1 LCEQPRIAA
10 ERILTDNAQAGRGNL
25 ARPYSSVR
33 RRLMRVAAVALGT
46 AVSVV
51 LVTLSAAHRVPLA
64 LTEVL
69 GFVTGAWCVWL
80 LVEENIWNWP
90 IGIANNA
97 FYVVVFWRARLFADM
112 SLQIVYIVL
121 SIIGWYL
128 WLHGGAG
135 HGRLTVRRTRWRE
148 GAIIAVAV
156 VVITVAGTAFL
167 RTVRD
172 SAPFLDSLTTS
183 ISLAAQYMLTRKL
196 IENWHLWIAVD
207 VIYVGLYASR
217 ALPLTAVLYAIFLTM
232 CIVGL
237 LEWRRS
243 EARAAAAVEA
253 AIEDVVALQV
263 EAL

>member
-1 LCEQPRIAA
+1 
-10 ERILTDNAQAGRGNL
+10 
-25 ARPYSSVR
+25 
-33 RRLMRVAAVALGT
+33 MRVAALALG
-46 AVSVV
+46 AIASVV
-51 LVTLSAAHRVPLA
+51 LIALSAAHRVPLV

-112 SLQIVYIVL
+112 SLQVVYIVL

-135 HGRLTVRRTRWRE
+135 HGRLTVQRTRWRE
-148 GAIIAVAV
+148 GAVIAAAV
-156 VVITVAGTAFL
+156 VVLTVAGTAFL
-167 RTVRD
+167 RTVHD
-172 SAPFLDSLTTS
+172 SAPFLDALTTAM
-183 ISLAAQYMLTRKL
+183 SLAAQYMLTRKL
-196 IENWHLWIAVD
+196 IENWHLWITVD

-232 CIVGL
+232 CAVGL
-237 LEWRRS
+237 REWRRS
-243 EARAAAAVEA
+243 EARTSAGPGSPDALAVAAGS
-253 AIEDVVALQV
+253 D
-263 EAL
+263 

>member
-1 LCEQPRIAA
+1 MRIAG
-10 ERILTDNAQAGRGNL
+10 LTLGAL
-25 ARPYSSVR
+25 VS
-33 RRLMRVAAVALGT
+33 VALI
-46 AVSVV
+46 V
-51 LVTLSAAHRVPLA
+51 LSATHRAALG

-112 SLQIVYIVL
+112 SLQVVYIIL

-128 WLHGGAG
+128 WLHGGTG
-135 HGRLTVRRTRWRE
+135 HGRLRVQRAHWRE
-148 GAIIAVAV
+148 GLALGVAV
-156 VVITVAGTAFL
+156 VAMTVAGTAFL

-172 SAPFLDSLTTS
+172 SAPFLDALTTS

-196 IENWHLWIAVD
+196 IENWHLWIVVD

-217 ALPLTAVLYAIFLTM
+217 SLPLTAVLYAIFLTM
-232 CIVGL
+232 CVVGL

-243 EARAAAAVEA
+243 EARALRGAEAGTGEELPGAAEA
-253 AIEDVVALQV
+253 G
-263 EAL
+263 

>member
-1 LCEQPRIAA
+1 
-10 ERILTDNAQAGRGNL
+10 
-25 ARPYSSVR
+25 V
-33 RRLMRVAAVALGT
+33 
-46 AVSVV
+46 
-51 LVTLSAAHRVPLA
+51 
-64 LTEVL
+64 
-69 GFVTGAWCVWL
+69 
-80 LVEENIWNWP
+80 
-90 IGIANNA
+90 
-97 FYVVVFWRARLFADM
+97 
-112 SLQIVYIVL
+112 
-121 SIIGWYL
+121 
-128 WLHGGAG
+128 
-135 HGRLTVRRTRWRE
+135 
-148 GAIIAVAV
+148 AIIAVAV

>member
-1 LCEQPRIAA
+1 
-10 ERILTDNAQAGRGNL
+10 
-25 ARPYSSVR
+25 
-33 RRLMRVAAVALGT
+33 MRVAALALGGV
-46 AVSVV
+46 ASAV
-51 LVTLSAAHRVPLA
+51 LVALSAAHRVPLV

-112 SLQIVYIVL
+112 SLQVVYIIL
-121 SIIGWYL
+121 SVIGWYL
-128 WLHGGAG
+128 WLHGGSG
-135 HGRLTVRRTRWRE
+135 HGRLAVQRTRWRE
-148 GAIIAVAV
+148 GACIAAAAV
-156 VVITVAGTAFL
+156 LMTVAGTAFL

-172 SAPFLDSLTTS
+172 SAPFLDALTTS
-183 ISLAAQYMLTRKL
+183 MSLAAQYMLTRKL
-196 IENWHLWIAVD
+196 IENWHLWITVD

-237 LEWRRS
+237 FEWRRS
-243 EARAAAAVEA
+243 EARARDATRTPVQEA
-253 AIEDVVALQV
+253 APA
-263 EAL
+263 EAR

>member
-1 LCEQPRIAA
+1 
-10 ERILTDNAQAGRGNL
+10 
-25 ARPYSSVR
+25 
-33 RRLMRVAAVALGT
+33 MRVAALALG
-46 AVSVV
+46 AVASVV
-51 LVTLSAAHRVPLA
+51 LVALSAAHRVPLG

-97 FYVVVFWRARLFADM
+97 FYVVVFWRARLFADT
-112 SLQIVYIVL
+112 SLQVVYIVL

-135 HGRLTVRRTRWRE
+135 HGRLTVRRTGWRK
-148 GAIIAVAV
+148 GAVIAAAV
-156 VVITVAGTAFL
+156 VVMTVAGAAFL

-172 SAPFLDSLTTS
+172 SARFLDSLTAS
-183 ISLAAQYMLTRKL
+183 VSLAAQYMLTRKL

-232 CIVGL
+232 CVVGL

-243 EARAAAAVEA
+243 EARAAAAADTDVGDVAALRVE
-253 AIEDVVALQV
+253 VA
-263 EAL
+263 E

>member
-1 LCEQPRIAA
+1 MRMAG
-10 ERILTDNAQAGRGNL
+10 LTLGVLVSAGL
-25 ARPYSSVR
+25 
-33 RRLMRVAAVALGT
+33 
-46 AVSVV
+46 VV
-51 LVTLSAAHRVPLA
+51 LSATHRAPLG

-97 FYVVVFWRARLFADM
+97 FYVVVFFRARLFADM
-112 SLQIVYIVL
+112 SLQVVYIIL

-128 WLHGGAG
+128 WLHGGTG
-135 HGRLTVRRTRWRE
+135 HGRLRVQRTHWRE
-148 GAIIAVAV
+148 GLALGVAV
-156 VVITVAGTAFL
+156 VAMTVAGTAFL

-172 SAPFLDSLTTS
+172 SAPFLDALTTS

-207 VIYVGLYASR
+207 VIYIGLYASR
-217 ALPLTAVLYAIFLTM
+217 SLPLTAVLYAIFLTM
-232 CIVGL
+232 CVVGL

-243 EARAAAAVEA
+243 EARALRGAEVGAGEELPGAAEA
-253 AIEDVVALQV
+253 G
-263 EAL
+263 

>member
-1 LCEQPRIAA
+1 
-10 ERILTDNAQAGRGNL
+10 
-25 ARPYSSVR
+25 
-33 RRLMRVAAVALGT
+33 VA
-46 AVSVV
+46 
-51 LVTLSAAHRVPLA
+51 LSAAHCVPLG

-112 SLQIVYIVL
+112 SLQVVYIVL

-128 WLHGGAG
+128 WLHGGSG
-135 HGRLTVRRTRWRE
+135 HGRLSVQRTRWRE
-148 GAIIAVAV
+148 GTLIAVAV
-156 VVITVAGTAFL
+156 VVMTVAGTAFL

-196 IENWHLWIAVD
+196 IENWHLWIGVD

-243 EARAAAAVEA
+243 EARVAAAARPGGEEA
-253 AIEDVVALQV
+253 VALQA
-263 EAL
+263 EAR